1 MKLTGKTKEDFWKW
15 YLSEKVLKENKLLPM
30 FNFSNENVIKI
41 NFLAMSKICQ
51 NALIIEFF
59 DSVKIYISINYVDMH
74 TDLRS
79 EKGFQS
85 LVSNKHLSTM
95 FRVIKSRPEATD
107 KAIEKAN
114 EIYNEML
121 NK

>member
-1 MKLTGKTKEDFWKW
+1 MKLTGKTKEAFLKFTIKNYGFDE
-15 YLSEKVLKENKLLPM
+15 YAISYLKETL
-30 FNFSNENVIKI
+30 
-41 NFLAMSKICQ
+41 Q

-59 DSVKIYISINYVDMH
+59 DSVGITVDVIPRISNENKIVFEPNTLCLKYEIVTENFINFK
-74 TDLRS
+74 L
-79 EKGFQS
+79 
-85 LVSNKHLSTM
+85 
-95 FRVIKSRPEATD
+95 RPEATD